1 MTIASIRATVTNM
14 LDGMRFNREK
24 LAKDCLALCDENERL
39 AAALER
45 EQKKTA
51 ELTAQLK
58 RPAGGAAAGS
68 GNDQGFA
75 EAFSEMFGSDLF
87 QQGRKPGR

>member
-1 MTIASIRATVTNM
+1 MTIASIRITVANM

-39 AAALER
+39 TAALARER
-45 EQKKTA
+45 SKNED
-51 ELTAQLK
+51 LTAQLNSS
-58 RPAGGAAAGS
+58 AAKSPGS
-68 GNDQGFA
+68 GDTQGFA

-87 QQGRKPGR
+87 KQGGKPGR